1 MIKMC
6 FKRIKKYFEDLDKRN
21 KIQSKEM
28 ERGIE
33 LSKYITEARLQGGK
47 AMGEIIKPKKK
58 KSGKK

>member
-1 MIKMC
+1 MC
-6 FKRIKKYFEDLDKRN
+6 FKRIKKYFEDLDKRD

-47 AMGEIIKPKKK
+47 AIREIVKPKKK